1 MKIPPLIHG
10 ERLDMSIGGMSCA
23 SCVARIEKTLQR
35 LEGVIEASVNFATEK
50 ATILYDPESVGPETF
65 KKAVEE
71 IGYEVREIEEAGP
84 LQGLTVNINVGGMT
98 CASCVTKVEKVLN
111 STHGVMNVSV
121 NFPLEQ
127 ATVTYDPTQTGMED
141 FRKAIEKVG
150 YQFLGLAEE
159 MVDREREARE
169 REFKVLRHKLLFAAT
184 ATALVFIGSMQ
195 HWFPVISTVPRQIMF
210 YVLFALTT
218 PVLFWAGK
226 QFFVGALKAARHKTT
241 DMNTLIAVGTFSAYC
256 YSTVATFYLE
266 VFVRSGLKAD
276 VYFDTT
282 AIIIT
287 LILLGRALESRARG
301 QTSEAIKKLMGLA
314 AKTARVIRNGHE
326 KDIPVDEVVKGDLI
340 VVRPGEKIPV
350 DGIIKE
356 GRSAVDESMLT
367 GESIPVEKNVGD
379 EVIGATINKT
389 GSFTFEATKVGRETA
404 LAQIIKLVEE
414 AQGSKAPI
422 QRLAD
427 KVASIFVPVVMGVAL
442 STFFIWY
449 FWGPQPSLTFAL
461 LNFVAVLII
470 ACPCAL
476 GLATPTAIMVG
487 TGKGAENG
495 VLIKG
500 GETLETA
507 HRIKAIV
514 FDKTGTLTKGEPE
527 VTDLLAANGF
537 EEEEILKLAASVEK
551 GSEHPLGDAI
561 VKRAEELDLKLEGYH
576 DFNAIAG
583 QGVEA
588 SINGRKVL
596 LGNLRLMTDRKIE
609 IGNLRIHA
617 ERFAD
622 EGKTAMYVTIDG
634 KVAGVVAVAD
644 TLKEHS
650 REAVAKIK
658 DMGLEVIML
667 TGDNRATGEAI
678 ARQVGVDR
686 VLAEVLPEDK
696 ARHIKVLQDEG
707 RIVAM
712 VGDGINDA
720 PALAQA
726 DVGIAIGTGTDIAME
741 ASDITLIKD
750 DLRAVITAIQ
760 LSKSTMRTIKQN
772 LFWAFLYNTLGIPL
786 AAGILYPF
794 FGILLRPVVAAAAM
808 AMSSVS
814 VVSNSL
820 RLRRFKPTY

>member
-1 MKIPPLIHG
+1 
-10 ERLDMSIGGMSCA
+10 MSIGGMSCV
-23 SCVARIEKTLQR
+23 SCVARIEKRLQG
-35 LEGVIEASVNFATEK
+35 LDGVIQASINFATER
-50 ATILYDPESVGPETF
+50 ATIVYDPERTGPETF

-71 IGYEVREIEEAGP
+71 IGYEVRKMEEAGP
-84 LQGLTVNINVGGMT
+84 PDSRKVDISVGGM
-98 CASCVTKVEKVLN
+98 SCVSCVARVEGIL
-111 STHGVMNVSV
+111 SGIPGVMNASV
-121 NFPLEQ
+121 NFAAER
-127 ATVTYDPTQTGMED
+127 ATITYNPTRTGIED
-141 FRKAIEKVG
+141 FKKVLKEAG

-159 MVDREREARE
+159 MVDRERKAQEG
-169 REFKVLRHKLLFAAT
+169 EFRVLKHKLVFAAIVS
-184 ATALVFIGSMQ
+184 ALVFIGSMQ
-195 HWFPVISTVPRQIMF
+195 HWFPVIGAVPRKSMF

-218 PVLFWAGK
+218 PVLFWAGE
-226 QFFVGALKAARHKTT
+226 QFFVGAFKAARHRTT

-256 YSTVATFYLE
+256 YSTVGTFYPE
-266 VFVRSGLKAD
+266 VFIRSGLEVN

-282 AIIIT
+282 VIIIT
-287 LILLGRALESRARG
+287 LILLGRMLEARARG

-314 AKTARVIRNGHE
+314 AKTARVIRNGKE
-326 KDIPVDEVVKGDLI
+326 IDIPVDEVVKGDLI

-356 GRSAVDESMLT
+356 GHSAVDESMLT
-367 GESIPVEKNVGD
+367 GESIPVEKNVGE

-389 GSFTFEATKVGRETA
+389 GSFTFEATKVGKETA

-427 KVASIFVPVVMGVAL
+427 KVASIFVPTVIIVAII
-442 STFFIWY
+442 TFFIWY
-449 FWGPQPSLTFAL
+449 LWGPQPALASAL

-500 GETLETA
+500 GESLETTY
-507 HRIKAIV
+507 RIKTII

-527 VTDLLAANGF
+527 VTDVLAANGF
-537 EEEEILKLAASVEK
+537 KEQEILRLAASVEK
-551 GSEHPLGDAI
+551 GSEHPLGEAI
-561 VKRAEELDLKLEGYH
+561 VKGAEEMGLELETSQ

-588 SINGRKVL
+588 SVDGKKVL

-609 IGNLRIHA
+609 MGNLKIDA
-617 ERFAD
+617 EKVAG
-622 EGKTAMYVTIDG
+622 EGKTAIFVAVDG
-634 KVAGVVAVAD
+634 ETAGVIAVAD
-644 TLKEHS
+644 TLKEYS
-650 REAVAKIK
+650 RETVAKLK

-678 ARQVGVDR
+678 AHQVGVDR
-686 VLAEVLPEDK
+686 VLAQVLPEDK
-696 ARHIKVLQDEG
+696 ARQIKMLQDKG
-707 RIVAM
+707 KIVAM

-760 LSKSTMRTIKQN
+760 LSKRTMCTIKQN
-772 LFWAFLYNTLGIPL
+772 LFWAFIYNTLGIPI

-814 VVSNSL
+814 VVGNSL
-820 RLRRFKPTY
+820 RLRHFRPTY